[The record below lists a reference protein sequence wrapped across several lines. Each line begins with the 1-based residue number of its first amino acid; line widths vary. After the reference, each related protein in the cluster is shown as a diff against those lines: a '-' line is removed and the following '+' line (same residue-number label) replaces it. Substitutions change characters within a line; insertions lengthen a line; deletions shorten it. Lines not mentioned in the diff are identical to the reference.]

1 MPNLDEINGLLEE
14 ANAKLNEAMH
24 AIRDL
29 PLEPKRDHMHRV
41 GKALVQIFDIQ
52 YHVFALKP
60 ELTPRALQG
69 PFDHPAGAL
78 AKALEHASEAEK
90 SGNPDMALAIMRWV
104 APRLSGEHMQRAQAE
119 VARLQGK
126 RDA

>member
-1 MPNLDEINGLLEE
+1 MPTLDDINGLLEE

-41 GKALVQIFDIQ
+41 GKALAEIYDIQ

-60 ELTPRALQG
+60 ELTPPALQG

-78 AKALEHASEAEK
+78 AVAIRHASAAEK
-90 SGNPDMALAIMRWV
+90 SGNPAMALAIMRWV
-104 APRLSGEHMQRAQAE
+104 APRLSGEHMQQAQAE
-119 VARLQGK
+119 VLRLQGK

>member
-1 MPNLDEINGLLEE
+1 MPTLDDINDLLEE

-29 PLEPKRDHMHRV
+29 PLEPKRDHMHRI
-41 GKALVQIFDIQ
+41 GKALSEIYDIQ

-60 ELTPRALQG
+60 GLTPRALQG
-69 PFDHPAGAL
+69 PFDHPEGAL
-78 AKALEHASEAEK
+78 NVALRHAHAAEE
-90 SGNPDMALAIMRWV
+90 SGNPDLATAILRWV
-104 APRLSGEHMQRAQAE
+104 APRITGEHRKRAEAE
-119 VARLQGK
+119 ISRLAGK